1 MQNFFSY
8 QIIVDKLPKTEQ
20 HYVFK
25 ADAEGCQR
33 IKEILKIPGVKSF
46 SADIRLILDH
56 KTNILKLWGRAEAEL
71 ILESVISLE
80 HFSKKYKNEFE
91 LTYDTKATLKSQR
104 EEEEEISID
113 DNVPDVVING
123 KIDLSDI
130 AIEQI
135 ALIMEDYP
143 RKEGEKFD
151 FKPDFNPEEGRQTPF
166 AVLKKLK

>member
-1 MQNFFSY
+1 M
-8 QIIVDKLPKTEQ
+8 
-20 HYVFK
+20 
-25 ADAEGCQR
+25 
-33 IKEILKIPGVKSF
+33 
-46 SADIRLILDH
+46 
-56 KTNILKLWGRAEAEL
+56 
-71 ILESVISLE
+71 
-80 HFSKKYKNEFE
+80 
-91 LTYDTKATLKSQR
+91 KSQR

-151 FKPDFNPEEGRQTPF
+151 FKPDFNPEEGRPTPF